1 MSAPASSTNPSSIND
16 KESKRVWRL
25 LRTTY
30 KYNRPDLHDDMNEAR
45 DAEFYVEN
53 AVDTEWAKT
62 NYESV
67 LSAIYDKHAKH
78 QGWPP
83 RAASASGG
91 TGTAT
96 EGAASTGAPGTAES
110 DSNLATAA
118 DTALTEGGQ

>member
-1 MSAPASSTNPSSIND
+1 MSAPASSNDASSITD
-16 KESKRVWRL
+16 KESNRVWRL
-25 LRTTY
+25 LGTTY
-30 KYNRPDLHDDMNEAR
+30 NYNRPDLRDDMMKAR
-45 DAEFYVEN
+45 DAQFYVET
-53 AVDTEWAKT
+53 AGDTEGAKT

-91 TGTAT
+91 TVTAT